1 MKIAAAF
8 ALVVVML
15 LAMVLALGWV
25 QGEFGGSGDPMT
37 GTEQAYLEFVVSRLE
52 SGGTNM
58 GNLGYLIA
66 NADFESQD
74 WRMSAYLVINQIQSA
89 FADVANLAP
98 SERLQPLQ
106 DAAVDALSHSARF
119 AELMEEAF
127 KNDSADVSEEAV
139 QELIAASN
147 AYAEADDLL
156 SEFIEQHATAFSG
169 TVLVS

>member
-1 MKIAAAF
+1 LKIAAAF

-25 QGEFGGSGDPMT
+25 QGDFGGSGDPMT

-58 GNLGYLIA
+58 
-66 NADFESQD
+66 
-74 WRMSAYLVINQIQSA
+74 VINQIQSA

-169 TVLVS
+169 TALVS